1 MATSS
6 WLPIENI
13 NKCRFSL
20 KKQANSLFNLINQQP
35 DIDKIYFYAKY
46 LYQAKYQFLI
56 NKRERSDLKH
66 FNDSKAFIEYW
77 NDMNE
82 IFKNL
87 EEYNTNK
94 KCKILIVFDNMI
106 VDMPSNNFIQ

>member
-1 MATSS
+1 M
-6 WLPIENI
+6 
-13 NKCRFSL
+13 
-20 KKQANSLFNLINQQP
+20 
-35 DIDKIYFYAKY
+35 
-46 LYQAKYQFLI
+46 
-56 NKRERSDLKH
+56 
-66 FNDSKAFIEYW
+66 ND
-77 NDMNE
+77 